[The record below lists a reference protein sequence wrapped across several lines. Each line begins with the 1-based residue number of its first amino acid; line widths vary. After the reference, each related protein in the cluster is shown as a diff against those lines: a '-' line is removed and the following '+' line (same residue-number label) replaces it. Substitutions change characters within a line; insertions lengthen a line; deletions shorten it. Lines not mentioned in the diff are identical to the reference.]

1 MKKPLILLSND
12 DGYLAKGVNTLAEW
26 LSAYGEVVAI
36 CPDSPRSAQS
46 MAITVNQPL
55 FVTDLGE
62 KNGVKWYRTNGT
74 PVDCIKLA
82 MHVVLKGRRPDLVV
96 AGINHGSNAAVNVLY
111 SGTMGAALEGCAF
124 GLPAIGF
131 SLTDHS
137 PNADFSVCRPFVEKL
152 VGDTLKN
159 GLPEGVCL
167 NVNIPDS
174 PQPPKEM
181 RLVRACR
188 GYWNDEYREYTD
200 PFGRTFYWIQGD
212 FINEEPDNPD
222 TDEWCIHNDRVSVVP
237 ILLERTAP
245 GAQVPEWLRKAIP
258 AQTPGWLTAATP
270 VAPESR
276 TNETVLEVNLDS
288 IVKNFNYFKEMI
300 PKETGVIA
308 MVKASGYGA
317 GSYEI
322 AKTMQDCGAAYV
334 AVAVLDEGIDLR
346 RAGITMPV
354 MVFNP
359 KVENYKE
366 MFRHNL
372 EPEIYSLEMLA
383 DVIREAQKFKV
394 KGYPVH
400 IKLDTGMHRMGF
412 VESELRSLMD
422 MLTIQDNIVAKSVF
436 SHLATADCLDMDDYT
451 LHQLERFDKWS
462 QYMIERYDRP
472 ILRHVLNSAGIIR
485 FPQYHYD
492 MVRLGIGLYGAN
504 TLPPEIEKPLAVVST
519 LRTEIIAIRDREAGD
534 TVGYGRRGVLE
545 RRSRIATIPVGY
557 ADGMSRRFGCGKVSV
572 FVGGKMAPTV
582 GNICMDACMIDV
594 TGIDCKVGD
603 VVEIFGNNAP
613 IQRMA
618 DAGDTIPY
626 EILTSVS
633 PRVKRLYVKNIKDGD

>member
-12 DGYLAKGVNTLAEW
+12 DGYMAKGVNILAGW
-26 LSAYGEVVAI
+26 LTKFGEVVAV
-36 CPDSPRSAQS
+36 CPDAARSGQS
-46 MAITVNQPL
+46 MALTINDPL
-55 FVTDLGE
+55 FVTFVGE
-62 KNGVKWYRTNGT
+62 KDGVKWYRTNGT
-74 PVDCIKLA
+74 PVDCIKVS

-96 AGINHGSNAAVNVLY
+96 TGINHGSNAAINVLY
-111 SGTMGAALEGCAF
+111 SGTMGAAFEGCAF
-124 GLPAIGF
+124 GIPSIGF
-131 SLTDHS
+131 SLTDHH
-137 PNADFSVCRPFVEKL
+137 PDAEFSICRPFVEQL
-152 VGDTLKN
+152 VAAVLKN
-159 GLPEGVCL
+159 DLPEGVCL
-167 NVNIPDS
+167 NVNIPNLKE
-174 PQPPKEM
+174 PPKEM

-188 GYWNDEYREYTD
+188 GHWNDEYREYTD
-200 PFGRTFYWIQGD
+200 PFGRNFYWIQGD

-222 TDEWCIHNDRVSVVP
+222 TDEWCLSHERVSVVP
-237 ILLERTAP
+237 VLLERTAA
-245 GAQVPEWLRKAIP
+245 GAQVPEWLRKEIP
-258 AQTPGWLTAATP
+258 SQAPGWLTAATP
-270 VAPESR
+270 AEPESR

-288 IVKNFNYFKEMI
+288 IVKNYQYFKGLV
-300 PKETGVIA
+300 PKETGIIA

-322 AKTMQDCGAAYV
+322 AKTLQDCGASYV

-383 DVIREAQKFKV
+383 DVIREAQKYGV
-394 KGYPVH
+394 KEYPVH

-412 VESELRSLMD
+412 LENELGQLMD
-422 MLTIQDNIVAKSVF
+422 MLTIQDNVVAKSVF

-451 LHQLERFDKWS
+451 LLQLSKFDKWS
-462 QYMIERYDRP
+462 EYMIKRYNRP
-472 ILRHVLNSAGIIR
+472 ILRHVLNSAGILR
-485 FPQYHYD
+485 FQEYHYD

-504 TLPPEIEKPLAVVST
+504 TLPPDIEMPLATVST
-519 LRTEIIAIRDREAGD
+519 LRTEIIALRERQPGD
-534 TVGYGRRGVLE
+534 TIGYGRKGVVKE
-545 RRSRIATIPVGY
+545 KSMIATIPVGY
-557 ADGMSRRFGCGKVSV
+557 ADGMSRQFGCGKVSV
-572 FVGGKMAPTV
+572 IVNGKEAPTI

-603 VVEIFGNNAP
+603 TVEIFGPNAP
-613 IQRMA
+613 LQRLA
-618 DAGDTIPY
+618 DAINTIPY

-633 PRVKRLYVKNIKDGD
+633 PRVKRLYVKS

>member
-12 DGYLAKGVNTLAEW
+12 DGYQAKGVNVLAGW
-26 LSAYGEVVAI
+26 LSQFGEVVAV
-36 CPDSPRSAQS
+36 CPDGARSGQA
-46 MAITVNQPL
+46 MAISINNPL
-55 FVTDLGE
+55 FVTFLGE
-62 KNGVKWYRTNGT
+62 KEGVKWYKTSGT
-74 PVDCIKLA
+74 PVDCVKLS

-96 AGINHGSNAAVNVLY
+96 AGINHGSNAAINVLY
-111 SGTMGAALEGCAF
+111 SGTMGATFEGCAF
-124 GLPAIGF
+124 GIPSIGF
-131 SLTDHS
+131 SLTDHH
-137 PNADFSVCRPFVEKL
+137 PDADFSICKPFVEKL
-152 VGDTLKN
+152 VGDVLKN

-167 NVNIPDS
+167 NVNIPNIDRV
-174 PQPPKEM
+174 PEEM

-188 GYWNDEYREYTD
+188 GHWNDEYREYTD
-200 PFGRTFYWIQGD
+200 PFGRNFYWIQGD
-212 FINEEPDNPD
+212 FVNEEPDNPD
-222 TDEWCIHNDRVSVVP
+222 TDEWCLHHDRVSVVP
-237 ILLERTAP
+237 VLLERTAA
-245 GAQVPEWLRKAIP
+245 GAQVPEWLRREIP
-258 AQTPGWLTAATP
+258 SQTPGWLTAATP
-270 VAPESR
+270 AEPGSR

-288 IVKNFNYFKEMI
+288 IVKNYNYFKGLV
-300 PKETGVIA
+300 PASTGIIA

-346 RAGITMPV
+346 RAGITMPI

-383 DVIREAQKFKV
+383 DVIREARKYGV

-412 VESELRSLMD
+412 LENELPQLMD
-422 MLTIQDNIVAKSVF
+422 MLTIQDNVVAKSVF

-451 LHQLERFDKWS
+451 LLQLNRFDKWS
-462 QYMIERYDRP
+462 EYMIKRYQRP
-472 ILRHVLNSAGIIR
+472 ILRHVLNSAGILR
-485 FPQYHYD
+485 FQEYHYD

-504 TLPPEIEKPLAVVST
+504 TLPPEIEMPLAVVST
-519 LRTEIIAIRDREAGD
+519 LRTEIIALREREAGE
-534 TVGYGRRGVLE
+534 TIGY
-545 RRSRIATIPVGY
+545 SRKGEVKRKSMIATIPVGY
-557 ADGMSRRFGCGKVSV
+557 ADGMSRSFGCGKVSV
-572 FVGGKMAPTV
+572 IVNGKEAPTI

-603 VVEIFGNNAP
+603 TVEIFGENAP
-613 IQRMA
+613 IQRLA
-618 DAGDTIPY
+618 DANGTIPY

-633 PRVKRLYVKNIKDGD
+633 PRVKRLYVKKNDQK

>member
-1 MKKPLILLSND
+1 MKKPLILLCND
-12 DGYLAKGVNTLAEW
+12 DGYQAKGVACLAEW
-26 LSAYGEVVAI
+26 LSKFGEVVAV
-36 CPDSPRSAQS
+36 CPDGPRSAQS
-46 MAITVNQPL
+46 MAITVNEPL
-55 FVTDLGE
+55 YVTPLGE
-62 KNGVKWYRTNGT
+62 KEGVKWYKTSGT
-74 PVDCIKLA
+74 PVDCVKLS

-111 SGTMGAALEGCAF
+111 SGTMGAAFEGCAF
-124 GLPAIGF
+124 GIPAIGF

-137 PNADFSVCRPFVEKL
+137 PDADFSVCKPFVDKL
-152 VGDTLKN
+152 VGDVLRN

-167 NVNIPDS
+167 NVNIPNI
-174 PQPPKEM
+174 QEVPKEM

-188 GYWNDEYREYTD
+188 GYWNDEYKEYKD
-200 PFGRTFYWIQGD
+200 PFGRIFYWIQGD
-212 FINEEPDNPD
+212 FVNEEPDNED
-222 TDEWCIHNDRVSVVP
+222 TDEWCLHHDRVSVVP
-237 ILLERTAP
+237 VLLERTAP
-245 GAQVPEWLRKAIP
+245 GAQVPEWLRKEIP
-258 AQTPGWLTAATP
+258 AQNPGWLTAATP
-270 VAPESR
+270 AEPSSR

-288 IVKNFNYFKEMI
+288 IKNNYDYFKSLVPE
-300 PKETGVIA
+300 ETGIIA

-322 AKTMQDCGAAYV
+322 AKTLQDCGASYC

-346 RAGITMPV
+346 RAGLTMPI

-383 DVIREAQKFKV
+383 DVVREAQKYKV

-400 IKLDTGMHRMGF
+400 IKLDTGMHRMGML
-412 VESELRSLMD
+412 ENELGQLMD
-422 MLTIQDNIVAKSVF
+422 MLTIQDNVIAKSVF

-451 LHQLERFDKWS
+451 LLQLQRFEKWS
-462 QYMIERYDRP
+462 DYMIQRYNRP
-472 ILRHVLNSAGIIR
+472 ILRHVLNSAGILR

-504 TLPPEIEKPLAVVST
+504 TLPPEIEKPLDVVST
-519 LRTEIIAIRDREAGD
+519 LRTEIIAIRDRNEGE
-534 TVGYGRRGVLE
+534 TIGYGRRGMVKKP
-545 RRSRIATIPVGY
+545 SRIATIPVGY
-557 ADGMSRRFGCGKVSV
+557 ADGMSRQFGCGKVSV
-572 FVGGKMAPTV
+572 TVNGKEAPTI

-603 VVEIFGNNAP
+603 TVEIFGPNAP
-613 IQRMA
+613 LQRLA
-618 DAGDTIPY
+618 DAINTIPY

-633 PRVKRLYVKNIKDGD
+633 PRVKRLYVKGNNNK

>member
-12 DGYLAKGVNTLAEW
+12 DGYEAKGLAQLAEW
-26 LSAYGEVVAI
+26 LTKFGDVVVV
-36 CPDSPRSAQS
+36 CPDGPRSAQS

-55 FVTDLGE
+55 YVTPLGE
-62 KNGVKWYRTNGT
+62 KNGAVWYKTSGT
-74 PVDCIKLA
+74 PVDCVKLS
-82 MHVVLKGRRPDLVV
+82 MHVVLKGRRPDLLVS
-96 AGINHGSNAAVNVLY
+96 GINHGSNAAVNVLY
-111 SGTMGAALEGCAF
+111 SGTMGAAFEGCAF
-124 GLPAIGF
+124 GIPSIGF

-137 PNADFSVCRPFVEKL
+137 PNADFSICRPFVEKL
-152 VGDTLKN
+152 VGDVLKN

-167 NVNIPDS
+167 NVNIPNVKE
-174 PQPPKEM
+174 PPKEM

-188 GYWNDEYREYTD
+188 GYWNDEYKEYTD

-212 FINEEPDNPD
+212 FVNEEPDNPD
-222 TDEWCIHNDRVSVVP
+222 TDEWCLSHDRVSVVP
-237 ILLERTAP
+237 VLLERTAP
-245 GAQVPEWLRKAIP
+245 GAQVPEWLRKEIP
-258 AQTPGWLTAATP
+258 AMAPGWLTAATQAEP
-270 VAPESR
+270 SSR

-288 IVKNFNYFKEMI
+288 IKENYNYFKSLVPEN
-300 PKETGVIA
+300 TGIIA

-322 AKTMQDCGAAYV
+322 AKELQDCGASYC

-346 RAGITMPV
+346 RAGITMPI

-383 DVIREAQKFKV
+383 DVIREAQKFNV

-400 IKLDTGMHRMGF
+400 IKLDTGMHRMGML
-412 VESELRSLMD
+412 ESELGQLMD
-422 MLTIQDNIVAKSVF
+422 MLTIQDNVIARSVF

-451 LHQLERFDKWS
+451 LLQLERFEKWS
-462 QYMIERYDRP
+462 DYMIERYNRP
-472 ILRHVLNSAGIIR
+472 ILRHVLNSAGILR

-519 LRTEIIAIRDREAGD
+519 LRTEIIALRDRQAGE
-534 TVGYGRRGVLE
+534 TIGYGRKGMVTKP
-545 RRSRIATIPVGY
+545 SRIATIPVGY
-557 ADGMSRRFGCGKVSV
+557 ADGMSRQFGCGKVSV
-572 FVGGKMAPTV
+572 IVNGKEAPTI

-603 VVEIFGNNAP
+603 TVEIFGPNAP
-613 IQRMA
+613 LQRLA
-618 DAGDTIPY
+618 DAIDTIPY

-633 PRVKRLYVKNIKDGD
+633 PRVKRLYVKE